1 MYLMVIDY
9 ENYGIPNA
17 EYLQFVVRCFED
29 TDIIY
34 VSGKVDLTS
43 HIDFIDLE
51 LIFCDLGQ
59 TYERQG
65 KKIHNLKSRKTSC

>member
-29 TDIIY
+29 NDIIY

-43 HIDFIDLE
+43 HIDFIDLSATWVSTRE
-51 LIFCDLGQ
+51 

-65 KKIHNLKSRKTSC
+65 KRIHNLKSRKTIC